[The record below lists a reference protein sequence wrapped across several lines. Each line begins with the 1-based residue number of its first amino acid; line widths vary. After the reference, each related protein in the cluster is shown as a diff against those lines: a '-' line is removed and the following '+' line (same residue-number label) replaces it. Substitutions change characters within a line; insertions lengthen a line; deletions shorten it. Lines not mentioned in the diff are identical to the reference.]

1 MISDNEYDENSQSS
15 FESDDDNNNN
25 LPVEPEKVFNNKEM
39 CYYKMI
45 DKYYKQICSDENIQ
59 KMIDIIEGKS
69 DISLRILDWVVTKYS
84 KGKIEL
90 LNADDQEEFD
100 IHISY
105 KSQLKS
111 YKKKYFDPFRRRNK
125 FNYLYSK
132 SQPEKIINTTIG
144 QLNFFKWAITHNI
157 IKYVED
163 NLQKIVKAMNIS
175 NKEDKKKKIL
185 ENKSK
190 GSKKSIASNKSKENI
205 EDIDDNNSKNKK
217 QTVAINYDMLTDDD
231 LVVKF

>member
-1 MISDNEYDENSQSS
+1 MISDNSESS
-15 FESDDDNNNN
+15 FESESDNNNL
-25 LPVEPEKVFNNKEM
+25 LPLDPEKEFNNKEL

-45 DKYYKQICSDENIQ
+45 DKYYKQVCSENNIQ

-125 FNYLYSK
+125 INYQYSNVDK
-132 SQPEKIINTTIG
+132 SKIINTTIG

-163 NLQKIVKAMNIS
+163 NLQLIVKAMNVS
-175 NKEDKKKKIL
+175 NKEDKKKKLL

-190 GSKKSIASNKSKENI
+190 GSKSSIVSNKSKNDNI
-205 EDIDDNNSKNKK
+205 DENSKNSSILQQQKK
-217 QTVAINYDMLTDDD
+217 LNYDLLTDDD